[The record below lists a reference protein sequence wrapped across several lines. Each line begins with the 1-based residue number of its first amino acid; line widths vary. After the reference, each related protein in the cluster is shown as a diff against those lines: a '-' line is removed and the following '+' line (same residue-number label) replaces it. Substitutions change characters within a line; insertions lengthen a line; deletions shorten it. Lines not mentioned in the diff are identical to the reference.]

1 MTVNQLARTLLQT
14 SGYYSVRH
22 SYLTLHCSAFMYGR
36 CHDTVIDSLRK
47 RCYMNWTE
55 RRPSSEPIETPF
67 RRTLENIC
75 RLLAAD
81 LLEGFTTTTVTSVLY
96 DWQMSD
102 WRKLLLSVFSN
113 GASAFMTCKVISQSL
128 L

>member
-1 MTVNQLARTLLQT
+1 
-14 SGYYSVRH
+14 
-22 SYLTLHCSAFMYGR
+22 MYGR
-36 CHDTVIDSLRK
+36 CHDTVIDSLHK
-47 RCYMNWTE
+47 RCYMHWTDTE

-102 WRKLLLSVFSN
+102 WRKLLHSVFSN
-113 GASAFMTCKVISQSL
+113 GASAFMTCKVTGISQSL